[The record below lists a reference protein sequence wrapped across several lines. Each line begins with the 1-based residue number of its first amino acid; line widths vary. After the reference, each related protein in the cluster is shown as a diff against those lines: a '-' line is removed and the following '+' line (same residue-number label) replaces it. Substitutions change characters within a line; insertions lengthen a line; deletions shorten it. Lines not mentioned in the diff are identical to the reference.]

1 MIDSFKI
8 LYFSILPL
16 SYVTIPLQNLLIL
29 CYNNRYFLS
38 GKYNLQNGGKGFSM
52 SDIFEIHEMSEEDI
66 KHEYIT
72 TALEAKWD
80 AKKITMETEI
90 WKAVKK
96 RNQNL
101 HIAYSPLNDFTDG
114 KVRIKGNIPSRDK
127 GKRCDYILWHN
138 KGTPLAIVEAKDNN
152 HSSSFGLQQAISY
165 GVLLNVPFV
174 YTSNGTSFFEH
185 DFTTGLEKE
194 FPLSEFPT
202 AEELMN
208 RWRGVDA
215 EKILEVENR
224 MTYAIDGENKCYDV
238 PLCFEEKLLN
248 TPFYSGADCYPP
260 RYYQR
265 NAVNRTLEAIA
276 KHQSR
281 ILIAMA
287 TGTGKT
293 YTAFQIVWRLI
304 DSGTKKKVLYLAD
317 RNNLVDQ
324 SIQQDFRPLEKVI
337 HKINFQKEDKSK
349 ISAYQV
355 YFALYQQLDSQKHKD
370 ESEEETDE
378 EIALEI
384 SKYKEFFSP
393 DFFDLIIV
401 DECHRGSAKADSR
414 WRKIL
419 EYFNGATQ
427 VGMTA
432 TPKETKYVSNIDYF
446 GEPVYSYSLKQ
457 GIEDGFLAPFKVIN
471 VHTNIDDGW
480 RPRKGQE
487 DINGNE
493 IEDREYNLSD
503 YDYNIIIQDR
513 IDQVAAEITK
523 YLKETDRMS
532 KTIVFCPTE
541 DAAERMRV
549 ALNNL
554 NTDMA
559 LRDNQGNVKEQY
571 VVRITG
577 SDTYG
582 KSKLDYFISVGEK
595 YPVIATTSKLLS
607 TGTDCKMVKLIV
619 IDKIIQSVTEFK
631 QIIGRG
637 TRLRYN
643 EGKTHFTIMDF
654 RRVSRLFADPEWD
667 GEIEQNEDF
676 GASTGLATEEEVHDS
691 GTECSQS
698 ADSDGQKDRRTIQV
712 VAKGGV
718 KITVLE
724 RIVQIYDT
732 DGKLLKT
739 ESIEDYT
746 KESILGTYQTLE
758 NFIQTWK
765 GEQKKEIIRNMLKEK
780 GIDLELI
787 KKDQNM
793 TDVDDFDFICHIAF
807 NQKPLTR
814 RERAENVKKRD
825 LFGKYGEA
833 AKEVINALLDKY
845 AELGIYDIESTE
857 ILKQNPFT
865 KYGKPASIAK
875 LFGGNNQYWKALKEL
890 ENELYKVA

>member
-1 MIDSFKI
+1 
-8 LYFSILPL
+8 
-16 SYVTIPLQNLLIL
+16 
-29 CYNNRYFLS
+29 
-38 GKYNLQNGGKGFSM
+38 M
-52 SDIFEIHEMSEEDI
+52 SDILDISQMTEEDI
-66 KHEYIT
+66 KLQYIT
-72 TALEAKWD
+72 PALIAKWD
-80 AKKITMETEI
+80 IKKITMET
-90 WKAVKK
+90 
-96 RNQNL
+96 
-101 HIAYSPLNDFTDG
+101 SPVNNFTDG
-114 KVRIKGNIPSRDK
+114 KVRIKGNVPSRDK
-127 GKRCDYILWHN
+127 GKRCDYVLWYN

-152 HSSSFGLQQAISY
+152 HSSSFGMQQAISY
-165 GVLLNVPFV
+165 GIMMNVPFV
-174 YTSNGTSFFEH
+174 YTSNGDSFFEH
-185 DFTTGLEKE
+185 DFTTGLERE

-202 AEELMN
+202 ADELYQ
-208 RWRGVDA
+208 RWKGTTA
-215 EKILEVENR
+215 ESIYEATPVKNGSYPEDSKDV
-224 MTYAIDGENKCYDV
+224 YKV
-238 PLCFEEKLLN
+238 PLYFEEKLLN
-248 TPFYSGADCYPP
+248 TPFYSGTNCYPP

-276 KHQSR
+276 KQQNR
-281 ILIAMA
+281 ILICMA

-293 YTAFQIVWRLI
+293 YTAFQIVWRLLE
-304 DSGTKKKVLYLAD
+304 SGTKKKVLYLAD

-324 SIQQDFRPLEKVI
+324 TINGDFKPLEKVI

-355 YFALYQQLDSQKHKD
+355 YFALYQQLDSAKRKGED
-370 ESEEETDE
+370 VEETDE
-378 EIALEI
+378 EIEAEV
-384 SKYKEFFSP
+384 SKYKEFFNP

-419 EYFNGATQ
+419 DYFSGATQ
-427 VGMTA
+427 IGMTA

-471 VHTNIDDGW
+471 VHTSIDDGW
-480 RPRKGQE
+480 RPKRGQK
-487 DINGNE
+487 DIHGME

-513 IDQVAAEITK
+513 IDEVAKEITK
-523 YLKETDRMS
+523 FLKETDRMS

-541 DAAERMRV
+541 DAAERMRI

-554 NTDMA
+554 NTDMI
-559 LRDNQGNVKEQY
+559 LKDNQGNVKEQY

-577 SDTYG
+577 SDKYG
-582 KSKLDYFISVGEK
+582 KDKLDYFISVSQP

-607 TGTDCKMVKLIV
+607 TGSDCKMVKLIV
-619 IDKIIQSVTEFK
+619 LDELINSMTEFK

-637 TRLRYN
+637 TRLRYD

-676 GASTGLATEEEVHDS
+676 GSATLTDQKIPEEENPV
-691 GTECSQS
+691 TERSRS
-698 ADSDGQKDRRTIQV
+698 DEADEQKLQKRTIQIIG
-712 VAKGGV
+712 KGQIRV
-718 KITVLE
+718 DVLQ
-724 RIVQIYDT
+724 RLVSIYDT
-732 DGKLLKT
+732 DGKLLKN

-758 NFIQTWK
+758 NFIQTWN

-825 LFGKYGEA
+825 IFGKYGEA

-865 KYGKPASIAK
+865 KYGKPSRIAA
-875 LFGGNNQYWKALKEL
+875 LFGGNDKYRMALREL
-890 ENELYKVA
+890 ENELYKIA

>member
-1 MIDSFKI
+1 
-8 LYFSILPL
+8 
-16 SYVTIPLQNLLIL
+16 
-29 CYNNRYFLS
+29 
-38 GKYNLQNGGKGFSM
+38 M

-174 YTSNGTSFFEH
+174 YTSNGSTFFEH

-194 FPLSEFPT
+194 IPLSDFPT
-202 AEELMN
+202 SEELMN

-215 EKILEVENR
+215 EKIMEVENR
-224 MTYAIDGENKCYDV
+224 MTYTIDGENKCYDV

-276 KHQSR
+276 KQQAR

-304 DSGTKKKVLYLAD
+304 ESGTKKKVLYLAD

-324 SIQQDFRPLEKVI
+324 SIQQDFKPLEKVI

-355 YFALYQQLDSQKHKD
+355 YFALYQQLDSAKRHGEDD
-370 ESEEETDE
+370 EETEEEIE
-378 EIALEI
+378 LEV
-384 SKYKEFFSP
+384 SKYKEFFTP

-419 EYFNGATQ
+419 DYFTGATQ
-427 VGMTA
+427 IGMTA

-480 RPRKGQE
+480 RPKKGQK
-487 DINGNE
+487 DIHGNE

-503 YDYNIIIQDR
+503 YDYNIIVQDR
-513 IDQVAAEITK
+513 IDEVAAEITK

-541 DAAERMRV
+541 DAADRMRV

-554 NTDMA
+554 NTDMVKK
-559 LRDNQGNVKEQY
+559 DNQGNVKEQY

-577 SDTYG
+577 SDKYG
-582 KSKLDYFISVGEK
+582 KEKLDYFISVSQP

-607 TGTDCKMVKLIV
+607 TGSDCKMVKLIV
-619 IDKIIQSVTEFK
+619 IDELINSMTEFK

-637 TRLRYN
+637 TRLRYDD
-643 EGKTHFTIMDF
+643 GKTHFTIMDF
-654 RRVSRLFADPEWD
+654 RRVSRLFADPDWD
-667 GEIEQNEDF
+667 GEIEQDEDF
-676 GASTGLATEEEVHDS
+676 DPDS
-691 GTECSQS
+691 EIKTQPEPKDP
-698 ADSDGQKDRRTIQV
+698 ADDSDNGGDGPINVDHPTPNQKPIIG
-712 VAKGGV
+712 KGGV
-718 KITVLE
+718 KVNVLQ
-724 RIVQIYDT
+724 RLVSIYDT
-732 DGKLLKT
+732 DGKLLKQ

-758 NFIQTWK
+758 NFIQTWN

-825 LFGKYGEA
+825 IFGKYGDA
-833 AKEVINALLDKY
+833 AREVINALLDKY

-865 KYGKPASIAK
+865 KYGKPARIAA
-875 LFGGNNQYWKALKEL
+875 LFGGNEKYRQAIREL
-890 ENELYKVA
+890 EAELYKVA

>member
-1 MIDSFKI
+1 
-8 LYFSILPL
+8 
-16 SYVTIPLQNLLIL
+16 
-29 CYNNRYFLS
+29 
-38 GKYNLQNGGKGFSM
+38 M
-52 SDIFEIHEMSEEDI
+52 SDIFDIHEMSEEDI

-80 AKKITMETEI
+80 AKKISMETEI

-101 HIAYSPLNDFTDG
+101 HISASPLNNFTDG
-114 KVRIKGNIPSRDK
+114 KVKIKGNIPSRDK
-127 GKRCDYILWHN
+127 GKRCDYILWYN

-152 HSSSFGLQQAISY
+152 HSSSYGLQQAISY
-165 GVLLNVPFV
+165 GVLLDVPFV
-174 YTSNGTSFFEH
+174 YTSNGSTFFEH

-194 FPLSEFPT
+194 IPLSDFPT

-215 EKILEVENR
+215 EKIMEVENR

-276 KHQSR
+276 KHQAR

-304 DSGTKKKVLYLAD
+304 ESGTKKKVLYLAD

-324 SIQQDFRPLEKVI
+324 SIQQDFKPLEKVI

-355 YFALYQQLDSQKHKD
+355 YFALYQQLDSSKHKD

-378 EIALEI
+378 EISLEV
-384 SKYKEFFSP
+384 SKYKEYFTP

-427 VGMTA
+427 IGMTA

-480 RPRKGQE
+480 RPKKGQK
-487 DINGNE
+487 DIHGNE

-513 IDQVAAEITK
+513 IDEVAAEITK

-541 DAAERMRV
+541 DAADRMRV

-554 NTDMA
+554 NTDMV
-559 LRDNQGNVKEQY
+559 LKDNQGNVKEQY

-577 SDTYG
+577 RDKYG
-582 KSKLDYFISVGEK
+582 KDKLDYFISVSQP

-607 TGTDCKMVKLIV
+607 TGSDCKMVKLIV
-619 IDKIIQSVTEFK
+619 IDELINSMTEFK

-637 TRLRYN
+637 TRLRYS

-667 GEIEQNEDF
+667 GEIEQDEEF
-676 GASTGLATEEEVHDS
+676 GSTMLTEQRMSDKENSVTERSRSDS
-691 GTECSQS
+691 DDE
-698 ADSDGQKDRRTIQV
+698 DGQKTEKRTIQIIG
-712 VAKGGV
+712 KGQIKVGV
-718 KITVLE
+718 LQRLVS
-724 RIVQIYDT
+724 IYDT
-732 DGKLLKT
+732 DGKILRQV
-739 ESIEDYT
+739 SIEDYT

-758 NFIQTWK
+758 NFIQTWN

-825 LFGKYGEA
+825 IFGKYGDA
-833 AKEVINALLDKY
+833 AREVINALLDKY

-865 KYGKPASIAK
+865 KYGKPARIAA
-875 LFGGNNQYWKALKEL
+875 LFGGSDKYRQALREI
-890 ENELYKVA
+890 ESELYRVA

>member
-1 MIDSFKI
+1 
-8 LYFSILPL
+8 
-16 SYVTIPLQNLLIL
+16 
-29 CYNNRYFLS
+29 
-38 GKYNLQNGGKGFSM
+38 M
-52 SDIFEIHEMSEEDI
+52 SDIFDINEMTEEDI
-66 KHEYIT
+66 KLQYIT
-72 TALEAKWD
+72 PALLSKWD
-80 AKKITMETEI
+80 IKKITMET
-90 WKAVKK
+90 
-96 RNQNL
+96 
-101 HIAYSPLNDFTDG
+101 SPLNKFTDG

-127 GKRCDYILWHN
+127 GKQCDYVLWHN

-152 HSSSFGLQQAISY
+152 HSSSYGMQQAISY
-165 GVLLNVPFV
+165 GIMMNVPFV
-174 YTSNGTSFFEH
+174 YTSNGSSFFEH
-185 DFTTGLEKE
+185 DFTTGIEKE
-194 FPLSEFPT
+194 FPLSGFPT
-202 AEELMN
+202 AEELYN
-208 RWRGVDA
+208 RWKNVDA
-215 EKILEVENR
+215 QKIVEVENR
-224 MTYAIDGENKCYDV
+224 AQYSIDGNTKTYDV
-238 PLCFEEKLLN
+238 PLLYDEKLLN

-276 KHQSR
+276 NHQNR

-293 YTAFQIVWRLI
+293 YTAFQLVWRLLE
-304 DSGTKKKVLYLAD
+304 SGAKKKVLYLAD

-324 SIQQDFRPLEKVI
+324 SIQQDFKPLEKVI

-349 ISAYQV
+349 LSAYQV
-355 YFALYQQLDSQKHKD
+355 YFALYQQLDSSKHKSED
-370 ESEEETDE
+370 AEETEEEIE
-378 EIALEI
+378 LEV
-384 SKYKEFFSP
+384 SKYKEFFDP

-419 EYFNGATQ
+419 DYFNSATQ
-427 VGMTA
+427 IGMTA

-471 VHTNIDDGW
+471 VHTNIDDFW
-480 RPRKGQE
+480 RPKKGQK
-487 DINGNE
+487 DIYGNE
-493 IEDREYNLSD
+493 IEDREYGLSD
-503 YDYNIIIQDR
+503 YDYNIIVQDR
-513 IDQVAAEITK
+513 IDEVAAEITK

-554 NTDMA
+554 NTDMI
-559 LRDNQGNVKEQY
+559 LRDANGNVKEQY

-577 SDTYG
+577 SDKYG
-582 KSKLDYFISVGEK
+582 KEKLDYFISIREK

-607 TGTDCKMVKLIV
+607 TGSDCKMVKLIV
-619 IDKIIQSVTEFK
+619 IDELINSMTEFK

-637 TRLRYN
+637 TRLRYD
-643 EGKTHFTIMDF
+643 EGKTHFAIMDF

-667 GEIEQNEDF
+667 GEIEQSEDF
-676 GASTGLATEEEVHDS
+676 GNSSQENNALKDNENNSESSEDSTDS
-691 GTECSQS
+691 GEN
-698 ADSDGQKDRRTIQV
+698 GRKKRTVQIV
-712 VAKGGV
+712 GKGGI
-718 KITVLE
+718 KIKVLQ
-724 RIVQIYDT
+724 RLVSIYDT
-732 DGKLLKT
+732 DGKLLKQ

-746 KESILGTYQTLE
+746 KESIIGAYQTLD
-758 NFIQTWK
+758 NFIQTWNE
-765 GEQKKEIIRNMLKEK
+765 EQKKEAIRNMLKEK

-814 RERAENVKKRD
+814 RERVNNVKKRD

-865 KYGKPASIAK
+865 KYGKPARIAA
-875 LFGGNNQYWKALKEL
+875 LFGGNENYRQAIKEL
-890 ENELYKVA
+890 EKEIYAA

>member
-1 MIDSFKI
+1 M
-8 LYFSILPL
+8 
-16 SYVTIPLQNLLIL
+16 
-29 CYNNRYFLS
+29 
-38 GKYNLQNGGKGFSM
+38 
-52 SDIFEIHEMSEEDI
+52 
-66 KHEYIT
+66 
-72 TALEAKWD
+72 
-80 AKKITMETEI
+80 
-90 WKAVKK
+90 
-96 RNQNL
+96 
-101 HIAYSPLNDFTDG
+101 
-114 KVRIKGNIPSRDK
+114 
-127 GKRCDYILWHN
+127 
-138 KGTPLAIVEAKDNN
+138 
-152 HSSSFGLQQAISY
+152 QQAISY
-165 GVLLNVPFV
+165 GIMMNVPFV
-174 YTSNGTSFFEH
+174 YTSNGDSFFEH

-202 AEELMN
+202 ADELYA
-208 RWRGVDA
+208 RWKGVDA
-215 EKILEVENR
+215 EKIVEVESR
-224 MTYAIDGENKCYDV
+224 EQYELDGNANVYDV

-248 TPFYSGADCYPP
+248 TPFYSGSNCYPP

-265 NAVNRTLEAIA
+265 NAVNRTLAAIS
-276 KHQSR
+276 QQQTR

-293 YTAFQIVWRLI
+293 YTAFQIVWRLLE
-304 DSGTKKKVLYLAD
+304 SGAKKKVLYLAD

-324 SIQQDFRPLEKVI
+324 TINGDFKPLEKVI
-337 HKINFQKEDKSK
+337 HKINFHKEDKSK

-355 YFALYQQLDSQKHKD
+355 YFALYQQLDSARHRGED
-370 ESEEETDE
+370 VEETE
-378 EIALEI
+378 AEIEAEIA
-384 SKYKEFFSP
+384 KYKEFFKP

-419 EYFNGATQ
+419 DYFSSATQ
-427 VGMTA
+427 IGMTA

-457 GIEDGFLAPFKVIN
+457 GIEDGFLAPFKVIH
-471 VHTNIDDGW
+471 VRTSIDDGW
-480 RPRKGQE
+480 GPKRGQK
-487 DINGNE
+487 DIHGIE

-503 YDYNIIIQDR
+503 YDYNIVIQDR
-513 IDQVAAEITK
+513 IDEVAQEITK
-523 YLKETDRMS
+523 FLKETDRMS

-554 NTDMA
+554 NTDMI
-559 LRDNQGNVKEQY
+559 LKDNQGNVKEQY

-577 SDTYG
+577 SDKYG
-582 KSKLDYFISVGEK
+582 KDKLDYFISVSQP

-607 TGTDCKMVKLIV
+607 TGSDCKMVKLIV
-619 IDKIIQSVTEFK
+619 LDELINSMTEFK

-637 TRLRYN
+637 TRLRYE

-654 RRVSRLFADPEWD
+654 RRVSRSFADPEWD
-667 GEIEQNEDF
+667 GEIEQDDDYNPNPQPETPSEPQLEGECEGDF
-676 GASTGLATEEEVHDS
+676 GNG
-691 GTECSQS
+691 
-698 ADSDGQKDRRTIQV
+698 SDDEGNPNGRKEIQFV
-712 VAKGGV
+712 GKGSV
-718 KITVLE
+718 TVQVLQ
-724 RIVQIYDT
+724 RLVSIYDT
-732 DGKLLKT
+732 DGKLLKQ

-758 NFIQTWK
+758 NFIQTWNE
-765 GEQKKEIIRNMLKEK
+765 EQKKEVIRNMLKER

-787 KKDQNM
+787 KKEQNM

-807 NQKPLTR
+807 DQKPLTR
-814 RERAENVKKRD
+814 RERAEKVKKRD

-865 KYGKPASIAK
+865 KFGKPSRIAA
-875 LFGGNNQYWKALKEL
+875 LFGGNDKYRAAIREL
-890 ENELYKVA
+890 ENELYKIA

>member
-1 MIDSFKI
+1 
-8 LYFSILPL
+8 
-16 SYVTIPLQNLLIL
+16 
-29 CYNNRYFLS
+29 
-38 GKYNLQNGGKGFSM
+38 M
-52 SDIFEIHEMSEEDI
+52 SDIFAIHEMSEEDI

-101 HIAYSPLNDFTDG
+101 HISASPLNNFTDG
-114 KVRIKGNIPSRDK
+114 KVKIKGNIPSRDK
-127 GKRCDYILWHN
+127 GKRCDYILWYN

-152 HSSSFGLQQAISY
+152 HLSSFGLQQAISY
-165 GVLLNVPFV
+165 GVLLDVPFV
-174 YTSNGTSFFEH
+174 YTSNGSTFFEH

-194 FPLSEFPT
+194 IPLSDFPT

-215 EKILEVENR
+215 EKIMEVENR

-276 KHQSR
+276 KHQAR

-304 DSGTKKKVLYLAD
+304 ESGTKKKVLYLAD

-324 SIQQDFRPLEKVI
+324 SIQQDFKPLEKVI

-355 YFALYQQLDSQKHKD
+355 YFALYQQLDSSKHKD

-378 EIALEI
+378 EISLEV
-384 SKYKEFFSP
+384 SKYKEYFTP

-427 VGMTA
+427 IGMTA

-480 RPRKGQE
+480 RPKKGQK
-487 DINGNE
+487 DIHGNE

-513 IDQVAAEITK
+513 IDEVAAEITK
-523 YLKETDRMS
+523 YLKETDLMS

-541 DAAERMRV
+541 DAADRMRV

-554 NTDMA
+554 NTDMV
-559 LRDNQGNVKEQY
+559 LKDNQGNVKEQY

-577 SDTYG
+577 SDKYG
-582 KSKLDYFISVGEK
+582 KDKLDYFISVSQP

-607 TGTDCKMVKLIV
+607 TGSDCKMVKLIV
-619 IDKIIQSVTEFK
+619 IDELINSMTEFK

-637 TRLRYN
+637 TRLRYS

-667 GEIEQNEDF
+667 GEIEQDEDF
-676 GASTGLATEEEVHDS
+676 GTSAGSATEEEVHDS
-691 GTECSQS
+691 GTERSQS
-698 ADSDGQKDRRTIQV
+698 ADSDSQKSPRTIQV

-758 NFIQTWK
+758 NFIQTWN

-814 RERAENVKKRD
+814 RERADNVKKRD
-825 LFGKYGEA
+825 IFGKYGEA
-833 AKEVINALLDKY
+833 AREVINALLDKY

-865 KYGKPASIAK
+865 KYGKPARIAA
-875 LFGGNNQYWKALKEL
+875 LFGGSDKYRAALKEL

>member
-1 MIDSFKI
+1 
-8 LYFSILPL
+8 
-16 SYVTIPLQNLLIL
+16 
-29 CYNNRYFLS
+29 
-38 GKYNLQNGGKGFSM
+38 M
-52 SDIFEIHEMSEEDI
+52 SDIFEKREMTEEDI
-66 KHEYIT
+66 KLQYIT
-72 TALEAKWD
+72 PALTAKWD
-80 AKKITMETEI
+80 VKKITMET
-90 WKAVKK
+90 
-96 RNQNL
+96 
-101 HIAYSPLNDFTDG
+101 SPVNKFTDG
-114 KVRIKGNIPSRDK
+114 KVHIKGNVPSRDK
-127 GKRCDYILWHN
+127 GKRCDYVLWYN

-152 HSSSFGLQQAISY
+152 HSSSFGMQQAIAY
-165 GVLLNVPFV
+165 GIMMNVPFV
-174 YTSNGTSFFEH
+174 YTSNGDSFFEH

-202 AEELMN
+202 ADELMA
-208 RWRGVDA
+208 RWRGA
-215 EKILEVENR
+215 NTEQIAEVENR
-224 MTYAIDGENKCYDV
+224 ERYKIGSESKAYDV
-238 PLCFEEKLLN
+238 PRCFEEKLMN

-265 NAVNRTLEAIA
+265 NAVNRTLEAIS
-276 KHQSR
+276 KHQAR

-304 DSGTKKKVLYLAD
+304 ESGTKKKVLYLAD

-324 SIQQDFRPLEKVI
+324 SIQQDFKPLEKVI

-355 YFALYQQLDSQKHKD
+355 YFALYQQLDSAKHKSEDD
-370 ESEEETDE
+370 EETEEEIE
-378 EIALEI
+378 LEV
-384 SKYKEFFSP
+384 SKYKEFFTP

-419 EYFNGATQ
+419 DYFNCATQ
-427 VGMTA
+427 IGMTA

-480 RPRKGQE
+480 RPKKGQK
-487 DINGNE
+487 DIHGNK

-541 DAAERMRV
+541 NAADRMRV

-554 NTDMA
+554 NTDMV
-559 LRDNQGNVKEQY
+559 LKDNQGNVKEQY

-577 SDTYG
+577 SDKYG
-582 KSKLDYFISVGEK
+582 KDKLDYFISVSQP

-607 TGTDCKMVKLIV
+607 TGSDCKMVKLIV
-619 IDKIIQSVTEFK
+619 IDELINSMTEFK

-637 TRLRYN
+637 TRLRYSD
-643 EGKTHFTIMDF
+643 GKTHFTIMDF

-667 GEIEQNEDF
+667 GEIEQDEDF
-676 GASTGLATEEEVHDS
+676 GSTTLNEQRISDEENSVTERS
-691 GTECSQS
+691 RS
-698 ADSDGQKDRRTIQV
+698 DSDDEDEQKTEKRTVQIIGKGQIKVD
-712 VAKGGV
+712 
-718 KITVLE
+718 VLQ
-724 RIVQIYDT
+724 RLISIYDT
-732 DGKLLKT
+732 DGKLLKQ

-758 NFIQTWK
+758 NFIQTWN

-780 GIDLELI
+780 GIDLEPI

-793 TDVDDFDFICHIAF
+793 SDVDDFDFICHIAF

-825 LFGKYGEA
+825 IFGKYGEA
-833 AKEVINALLDKY
+833 AREVINALLDKY

-865 KYGKPASIAK
+865 KYGKPARIAA
-875 LFGGNNQYWKALKEL
+875 LFGGNEKYRAALREL
-890 ENELYKVA
+890 ENELYRVA

>member
-1 MIDSFKI
+1 
-8 LYFSILPL
+8 
-16 SYVTIPLQNLLIL
+16 
-29 CYNNRYFLS
+29 
-38 GKYNLQNGGKGFSM
+38 M
-52 SDIFEIHEMSEEDI
+52 SDIFDISQMTEEDI
-66 KHEYIT
+66 KLQYIT
-72 TALEAKWD
+72 PALTAKWD
-80 AKKITMETEI
+80 IKKITMET
-90 WKAVKK
+90 
-96 RNQNL
+96 
-101 HIAYSPLNDFTDG
+101 SPVNNFTDG
-114 KVRIKGNIPSRDK
+114 KVRIKGNVPSRDK
-127 GKRCDYILWHN
+127 GKRCDYVLWYN

-152 HSSSFGLQQAISY
+152 KSSSYGMQQAITY
-165 GVLLNVPFV
+165 GIMMNVPFV
-174 YTSNGTSFFEH
+174 YTSNGGSFFEH

-202 AEELMN
+202 ADELYA
-208 RWRGVDA
+208 RWKGVDA
-215 EKILEVENR
+215 TKIIEVENR
-224 MTYAIDGENKCYDV
+224 EKYAIDGESKIYDV
-238 PLCFEEKLLN
+238 PLSFDEKLLN
-248 TPFYSGADCYPP
+248 TPFYSGANCYPP

-265 NAVNRTLEAIA
+265 NAVNRSLEAIA
-276 KHQSR
+276 KQQTR

-293 YTAFQIVWRLI
+293 YTAFQIVWRLLE
-304 DSGTKKKVLYLAD
+304 SGTKKKVLYLAD

-324 SIQQDFRPLEKVI
+324 TINGDFKPLEKVI

-355 YFALYQQLDSQKHKD
+355 YFALYQQLDSAKHKSED
-370 ESEEETDE
+370 EEETE
-378 EIALEI
+378 EEFEEEL
-384 SKYKEFFSP
+384 SKYKEFFKS

-419 EYFNGATQ
+419 DYFSGATQ
-427 VGMTA
+427 IGMTA

-471 VHTNIDDGW
+471 VHTSIDDCW
-480 RPRKGQE
+480 RPRKGQK
-487 DINGNE
+487 DIFGNE

-513 IDQVAAEITK
+513 IDEVAQEITK
-523 YLKETDRMS
+523 FLKETDRMS

-554 NTDMA
+554 NTDMI
-559 LRDNQGNVKEQY
+559 LKDNQGNIKEQY

-577 SDTYG
+577 SDKYG
-582 KSKLDYFISVGEK
+582 KDKLDYFISVSQP

-607 TGTDCKMVKLIV
+607 TGSDCKMVKLIV
-619 IDKIIQSVTEFK
+619 LDELINSMTEFK

-637 TRLRYN
+637 TRLRYD

-667 GEIEQNEDF
+667 GEIEQDEDY
-676 GASTGLATEEEVHDS
+676 GKVPPQPENTDDGGDS
-691 GTECSQS
+691 PSS
-698 ADSDGQKDRRTIQV
+698 NDDDDGDDIIVEPPMPNQKPIIG
-712 VAKGGV
+712 KGGV
-718 KITVLE
+718 NVKVLQ
-724 RIVQIYDT
+724 RVVSIYDT
-732 DGKLLKT
+732 DGKLLKQ

-758 NFIQTWK
+758 NFIQTWN

-814 RERAENVKKRD
+814 RERADNVKKRD
-825 LFGKYGEA
+825 IFGKYGEA
-833 AKEVINALLDKY
+833 AREVINALLDKY

-865 KYGKPASIAK
+865 KYGKPARIAA
-875 LFGGNNQYWKALKEL
+875 LFGGSDKYRQALKEL
-890 ENELYKVA
+890 EAELYAA

>member
-1 MIDSFKI
+1 
-8 LYFSILPL
+8 
-16 SYVTIPLQNLLIL
+16 
-29 CYNNRYFLS
+29 
-38 GKYNLQNGGKGFSM
+38 M
-52 SDIFEIHEMSEEDI
+52 SDIFDIHEMSEEDI

-72 TALEAKWD
+72 KALDAKWD

-174 YTSNGTSFFEH
+174 YTSNGSSFFEH

-202 AEELMN
+202 AEELMA

-224 MTYAIDGENKCYDV
+224 MTYAVDGENKIYDV
-238 PLCFEEKLLN
+238 PLVYEDKLLD

-276 KHQSR
+276 KHQAR

-304 DSGTKKKVLYLAD
+304 DSGTKKKILYLAD

-324 SIQQDFRPLEKVI
+324 SIQQDFKPLEKVI

-355 YFALYQQLDSQKHKD
+355 YFALYQQLDSTKHKSED
-370 ESEEETDE
+370 EEETEE
-378 EIALEI
+378 EIESEL
-384 SKYKEFFSP
+384 SKYKEFFTP

-419 EYFNGATQ
+419 EYFSGATQ
-427 VGMTA
+427 IGMTA

-471 VHTNIDDGW
+471 VHTNIDDSW
-480 RPRKGQE
+480 RPKKGQK
-487 DINGNE
+487 DVDGNE

-513 IDQVAAEITK
+513 IDQVAQEITK

-541 DAAERMRV
+541 DAAERMRK

-554 NTDMA
+554 NTDMV
-559 LRDNQGNVKEQY
+559 LKDSQGNVKEQY

-577 SDTYG
+577 SDKYG
-582 KSKLDYFISVGEK
+582 KEKLDYFISVSQP

-607 TGTDCKMVKLIV
+607 TGSDCKMVKLIV
-619 IDKIIQSVTEFK
+619 IDELINSMTEFK

-637 TRLRYN
+637 TRLRYS

-667 GEIEQNEDF
+667 GEIEQDEEF
-676 GASTGLATEEEVHDS
+676 GASTGSATEQNMPDEENEDAER
-691 GTECSQS
+691 GRS
-698 ADSDGQKDRRTIQV
+698 ADSDEQKSPRTIQV

-724 RIVQIYDT
+724 RVVQIYDT

-758 NFIQTWK
+758 NFIQTWN
-765 GEQKKEIIRNMLKEK
+765 GEQKKEIVRNMLKEK
-780 GIDLELI
+780 GIDLELV

-814 RERAENVKKRD
+814 RERAEHVKKRD
-825 LFGKYGEA
+825 VFGKYGEA
-833 AKEVINALLDKY
+833 AREVINALLDKY

-865 KYGKPASIAK
+865 KYGKPARIAA
-875 LFGGNNQYWKALKEL
+875 LFGGNDKYRTALKEL

>member
-1 MIDSFKI
+1 
-8 LYFSILPL
+8 
-16 SYVTIPLQNLLIL
+16 
-29 CYNNRYFLS
+29 
-38 GKYNLQNGGKGFSM
+38 M
-52 SDIFEIHEMSEEDI
+52 SDIFDINEMSEEDI

-72 TALEAKWD
+72 TALESKWD
-80 AKKITMETEI
+80 AKKISMETEL

-114 KVRIKGNIPSRDK
+114 KVHIKGNIPSRDK
-127 GKRCDYILWHN
+127 GKRCDYILWYN

-152 HSSSFGLQQAISY
+152 HSSSYGLQQAISY
-165 GVLLNVPFV
+165 GVLLDVPFV

-194 FPLSEFPT
+194 IALSDFPT
-202 AEELMN
+202 ADELMV

-215 EKILEVENR
+215 EKITEVENR
-224 MTYAIDGENKCYDV
+224 EKYEIDGTTKVYDV
-238 PLCFEEKLLN
+238 PLCYEEKLLN
-248 TPFYSGADCYPP
+248 TPFYSGANCYPP

-276 KHQSR
+276 KNHTR

-304 DSGTKKKVLYLAD
+304 ESGTKKKVLYLAD

-324 SIQQDFRPLEKVI
+324 TINGDFKPLEKVI

-355 YFALYQQLDSQKHKD
+355 YFALYQQLDSAKHKSED
-370 ESEEETDE
+370 EEESEEEFE
-378 EIALEI
+378 EAL

-419 EYFNGATQ
+419 DYFSSATQ
-427 VGMTA
+427 IGMTA

-471 VHTNIDDGW
+471 VHTSIDDCW
-480 RPRKGQE
+480 RPRKGQK
-487 DINGNE
+487 DILGNE

-513 IDQVAAEITK
+513 IDEVASEITK
-523 YLKETDRMS
+523 FLKETDRMS

-541 DAAERMRV
+541 DAAERMRI

-554 NTDMA
+554 NTDMI
-559 LRDNQGNVKEQY
+559 LKDSQGNVKEQY

-577 SDTYG
+577 SDKYG
-582 KSKLDYFISVGEK
+582 KDKLDYFISVSQQ

-607 TGTDCKMVKLIV
+607 TGSDCKMVKLIV
-619 IDKIIQSVTEFK
+619 LDELINSMTEFK

-637 TRLRYN
+637 TRLRYD

-667 GEIEQNEDF
+667 GEIEQDDDYGKDPAQPDKPED
-676 GASTGLATEEEVHDS
+676 GGETPPEGD
-691 GTECSQS
+691 
-698 ADSDGQKDRRTIQV
+698 DGDDIIIVDPPIPTLKPIV
-712 VAKGGV
+712 GKGGV
-718 KITVLE
+718 NVKVLQ
-724 RIVQIYDT
+724 RVVSIYDT
-732 DGKLLKT
+732 DGKLLKQ

-758 NFIQTWK
+758 NFIQTWNE
-765 GEQKKEIIRNMLKEK
+765 EQKKEVIRNMLKDL

-787 KKDQNM
+787 KKEQNM
-793 TDVDDFDFICHIAF
+793 SDVDDFDFICHIAF

-865 KYGKPASIAK
+865 KYGKPSRIAA
-875 LFGGNNQYWKALKEL
+875 LFGGNDKYRAALREL
-890 ENELYKVA
+890 ENELYRVA

>member
-1 MIDSFKI
+1 
-8 LYFSILPL
+8 
-16 SYVTIPLQNLLIL
+16 
-29 CYNNRYFLS
+29 
-38 GKYNLQNGGKGFSM
+38 M
-52 SDIFEIHEMSEEDI
+52 SDIFEKHQMTEEDI
-66 KHEYIT
+66 KLQYIT
-72 TALEAKWD
+72 PALTAKWD
-80 AKKITMETEI
+80 VKKITMET
-90 WKAVKK
+90 
-96 RNQNL
+96 
-101 HIAYSPLNDFTDG
+101 SPANKFTDG

-127 GKRCDYILWHN
+127 GKRCDYVLWYN

-152 HSSSFGLQQAISY
+152 HSSSFGMQQAISY
-165 GVLLNVPFV
+165 GIMMNVPFV
-174 YTSNGTSFFEH
+174 YTSNGDSFFEH

-202 AEELMN
+202 ADELMA
-208 RWRGVDA
+208 RWRGVNA
-215 EKILEVENR
+215 EKIAEVENR
-224 MTYAIDGENKCYDV
+224 MEYAIDSNTKVYDV
-238 PLCFEEKLLN
+238 PLCFEETLMN

-276 KHQSR
+276 RHQTR

-304 DSGTKKKVLYLAD
+304 ESGTKKKVLYLAD

-324 SIQQDFRPLEKVI
+324 SIQQDFKPLEKVI

-355 YFALYQQLDSQKHKD
+355 YFALYQQLDSAKHKSEDD
-370 ESEEETDE
+370 EETEEEIE
-378 EIALEI
+378 LEV
-384 SKYKEFFSP
+384 SKYKEFFTP

-427 VGMTA
+427 IGMTA

-480 RPRKGQE
+480 RPKKGQK
-487 DINGNE
+487 DIHGNK

-523 YLKETDRMS
+523 FLKETDRMS

-541 DAAERMRV
+541 NAADRMRV

-554 NTDMA
+554 NTDMV
-559 LRDNQGNVKEQY
+559 LKDNQGNVKEQY

-577 SDTYG
+577 SDKYG
-582 KSKLDYFISVGEK
+582 KDKLDYFISVSQP

-607 TGTDCKMVKLIV
+607 TGSDCKMVKLIV
-619 IDKIIQSVTEFK
+619 IDELINSMTEFK

-637 TRLRYN
+637 TRLRYDD
-643 EGKTHFTIMDF
+643 GKTHFTIMDF
-654 RRVSRLFADPEWD
+654 RRVSRLFADPDWD
-667 GEIEQNEDF
+667 GEIEQDEDF
-676 GASTGLATEEEVHDS
+676 DSTTLNEHRMSDEENSVTERS
-691 GTECSQS
+691 RS
-698 ADSDGQKDRRTIQV
+698 DSDDEDEQKTEKRTVQIIG
-712 VAKGGV
+712 KGGV
-718 KITVLE
+718 RVNVLQ
-724 RIVQIYDT
+724 RLVSIYDT
-732 DGKLLKT
+732 DGKLLKQ

-758 NFIQTWK
+758 NFIQTWN

-825 LFGKYGEA
+825 IFGKYGEA
-833 AKEVINALLDKY
+833 AREVINALLDKY

-865 KYGKPASIAK
+865 KYGKPARIAA
-875 LFGGNNQYWKALKEL
+875 LFGGNEKYRAALREL

>member
-1 MIDSFKI
+1 
-8 LYFSILPL
+8 
-16 SYVTIPLQNLLIL
+16 
-29 CYNNRYFLS
+29 
-38 GKYNLQNGGKGFSM
+38 M
-52 SDIFEIHEMSEEDI
+52 SDILDISQMTEEDI
-66 KHEYIT
+66 KLQYIT
-72 TALEAKWD
+72 PALIAKWD
-80 AKKITMETEI
+80 IKKITMET
-90 WKAVKK
+90 
-96 RNQNL
+96 
-101 HIAYSPLNDFTDG
+101 SPVNNFTDG
-114 KVRIKGNIPSRDK
+114 KVRIKGNVPSRDK
-127 GKRCDYILWHN
+127 GKRCDYVLWYN

-152 HSSSFGLQQAISY
+152 HLSSFGMQQAISY
-165 GVLLNVPFV
+165 GIMMNVPFV
-174 YTSNGTSFFEH
+174 YTSNGDSFFEH
-185 DFTTGLEKE
+185 DFITGLERE

-202 AEELMN
+202 ADELYQ
-208 RWRGVDA
+208 RWKGTTA
-215 EKILEVENR
+215 ESIYEATPVKNGSYPEDSKDV
-224 MTYAIDGENKCYDV
+224 YKV
-238 PLCFEEKLLN
+238 PLYFEEKLLN
-248 TPFYSGADCYPP
+248 TPFYSGTNCYPP

-276 KHQSR
+276 KQQNR
-281 ILIAMA
+281 ILICMA

-293 YTAFQIVWRLI
+293 YTAFQIVWRLLE
-304 DSGTKKKVLYLAD
+304 SGTKKKVLYLAD

-324 SIQQDFRPLEKVI
+324 TINGDFKPLEKVI

-355 YFALYQQLDSQKHKD
+355 YFALYQQLDSAKRKGED
-370 ESEEETDE
+370 VEETDE
-378 EIALEI
+378 EIEAEV
-384 SKYKEFFSP
+384 SKYKEFFNP

-419 EYFNGATQ
+419 DYFSGATQ
-427 VGMTA
+427 IGMTA

-471 VHTNIDDGW
+471 VHTSIDDGW
-480 RPRKGQE
+480 RPKRGQK
-487 DINGNE
+487 DIHGME

-513 IDQVAAEITK
+513 IDEVAKEITK
-523 YLKETDRMS
+523 FLKETDRMS

-541 DAAERMRV
+541 DAAERMRI

-554 NTDMA
+554 NTDMI
-559 LRDNQGNVKEQY
+559 LKDNQGNVKEQY

-577 SDTYG
+577 SDKYG
-582 KSKLDYFISVGEK
+582 KDKLDYFISVSQP

-607 TGTDCKMVKLIV
+607 TGSDCKMVKLIV
-619 IDKIIQSVTEFK
+619 LDELINSMTEFK

-637 TRLRYN
+637 TRLRYD

-676 GASTGLATEEEVHDS
+676 GSATLTDQKIPEEEKPV
-691 GTECSQS
+691 TERSRS
-698 ADSDGQKDRRTIQV
+698 DEADEQKLQKRTIQIIG
-712 VAKGGV
+712 KGQIRV
-718 KITVLE
+718 DVLQ
-724 RIVQIYDT
+724 RLVSIYDT
-732 DGKLLKT
+732 DGKLLKN

-758 NFIQTWK
+758 NFIQTWN

-825 LFGKYGEA
+825 IFGKYGEA

-865 KYGKPASIAK
+865 KYGKPSRIAA
-875 LFGGNNQYWKALKEL
+875 LFGGNDKYRLALREL
-890 ENELYKVA
+890 ESELYKIA